1 MFKKHG
7 LIHSTNGKRMILVVD
22 DEQINRE
29 ILGFMLSEDYE
40 VIYAENGR
48 IALDI
53 VRENKDTLS
62 LVMTDILMPEMDGFE
77 LVQAIKGDDELKRLP
92 IIVLTTEREFE
103 IKSLRMGASDFIK
116 KPYDFPEVVLARVRR
131 IIELSED
138 RYIIEE
144 TETDDLTG
152 LYNQEYFFKYAG
164 QFDLHHRGQEMD
176 AVVID
181 IEHFHFF
188 NELYGRED
196 GDRVLVK
203 ISDYIKDFLRDGIG
217 LACRKNGD
225 NFLVYLKHGDGR
237 YEWIDEL
244 RDVISDESKVSKIR
258 LITGVYPCVSKE
270 IDVRTRFDRAKHA
283 CNMLKE
289 DPTRSVAVYDE
300 NLHKKNMFLQSLAD
314 NMESALSSGQ
324 FVVYYQPK
332 FDITGD
338 KPVLSSAEAL
348 IRWIHPEKGIISPD
362 IFIPLFEKNGMIK
375 LLDRFVWREA
385 AAQMRRWR
393 DEFGVTVPISVNISR
408 IDLYD
413 PDFIPLML
421 EITEQN
427 GIDPHDYL
435 LEVTESAYTE
445 ESERIVAIVN
455 ELRSLG
461 FRVEMDDFGSG
472 YSSLNMLAEL
482 PIDVLKIDMIFVRN
496 LLTDQKNERIFKLM
510 IDIASHLDVPVV
522 AEGVETKEQ
531 LDLLKKMGCDLIQ
544 GYYFSAPVPAEKFEK
559 FIEERKQPC

>member
-203 ISDYIKDFLRDGIG
+203 ISDY
-217 LACRKNGD
+217 
-225 NFLVYLKHGDGR
+225 
-237 YEWIDEL
+237 
-244 RDVISDESKVSKIR
+244 
-258 LITGVYPCVSKE
+258 
-270 IDVRTRFDRAKHA
+270 
-283 CNMLKE
+283 
-289 DPTRSVAVYDE
+289 
-300 NLHKKNMFLQSLAD
+300 
-314 NMESALSSGQ
+314 
-324 FVVYYQPK
+324 
-332 FDITGD
+332 
-338 KPVLSSAEAL
+338 
-348 IRWIHPEKGIISPD
+348 
-362 IFIPLFEKNGMIK
+362 
-375 LLDRFVWREA
+375 
-385 AAQMRRWR
+385 
-393 DEFGVTVPISVNISR
+393 
-408 IDLYD
+408 
-413 PDFIPLML
+413 
-421 EITEQN
+421 
-427 GIDPHDYL
+427 
-435 LEVTESAYTE
+435 
-445 ESERIVAIVN
+445 
-455 ELRSLG
+455 
-461 FRVEMDDFGSG
+461 
-472 YSSLNMLAEL
+472 
-482 PIDVLKIDMIFVRN
+482 
-496 LLTDQKNERIFKLM
+496 
-510 IDIASHLDVPVV
+510 
-522 AEGVETKEQ
+522 
-531 LDLLKKMGCDLIQ
+531 
-544 GYYFSAPVPAEKFEK
+544 
-559 FIEERKQPC
+559 